1 MDEKEQF
8 IVEVFDLLT
17 SKIKRG
23 DCTKQQYDSMAD
35 VVAENLPL
43 WATSDE
49 IADHFGKTKSAVFSI
64 IKNKMLSKPKKNITM
79 YNFKEFCRR
88 VPASWKKR
96 R

>member
-1 MDEKEQF
+1 MEKEYLIQLL
-8 IVEVFDLLT
+8 DLFKTQLKNG
-17 SKIKRG
+17 S
-23 DCTKQQYDSMAD
+23 CTKEQEDALYHALSEIMPVGATAD
-35 VVAENLPL
+35 
-43 WATSDE
+43 D

-64 IKNKMLSKPKKNITM
+64 IKNKMLSKPKKNITL